1 MKKIGIGR
9 APGIDLA
16 ATYHA
21 HNSKFV
27 QPKLPPKSPPPK
39 PAKAKKSKPS
49 KSKPAQSEFSKNYS
63 AISPKQ
69 DKPDKSTLPQSAFGG
84 FKQPSI
90 SPTHS

>member
-1 MKKIGIGR
+1 VKKIGIGR

-27 QPKLPPKSPPPK
+27 NPKLPDRFPPPK
-39 PAKAKKSKPS
+39 PAKAKKGKTTR
-49 KSKPAQSEFSKNYS
+49 SKPAQSEFSKNYS

-69 DKPDKSTLPQSAFGG
+69 DKPDKSAFGG
-84 FKQPSI
+84 FKQPGA